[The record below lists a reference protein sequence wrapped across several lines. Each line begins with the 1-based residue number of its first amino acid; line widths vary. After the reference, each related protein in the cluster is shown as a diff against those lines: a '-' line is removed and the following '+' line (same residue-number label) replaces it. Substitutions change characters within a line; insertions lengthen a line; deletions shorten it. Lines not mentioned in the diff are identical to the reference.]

1 VDVRIIKLVIRLPEF
16 HHEGNKMPRA
26 KDSFESRMKKLR
38 LKSSLSLKQLAN
50 ETGYSSEYLGKIE
63 KGQVIPPV
71 SAIIQIAKALSVE
84 SGTFLSAEQQKESEE
99 RRRKSFLIRTESYAY
114 QTLTPGAEN
123 KHLKAFL
130 VTVDPKKEHTGVDYH
145 HEGEEFIYVL
155 EGKVEMM
162 VGEERNVLSAG
173 QSLHFNSAISHK
185 LRNLVDRPAKLIG
198 VIYTP

>member
-1 VDVRIIKLVIRLPEF
+1 MR
-16 HHEGNKMPRA
+16 
-26 KDSFESRMKKLR
+26 KLR
-38 LKSSLSLKQLAN
+38 LKTGLSLKQLAN

-84 SGTFLSAEQQKESEE
+84 SGTFLSAEQQKASEE

-123 KHLKAFL
+123 KRLKAFL
-130 VTVDPKKEHTGVDYH
+130 VTVDPGKEHTGVEYH

-173 QSLHFNSAISHK
+173 KSLHFNSAISHK
-185 LRNLVDRPAKLIG
+185 LRNLGDKPAKLIG